1 MKLLDDFI
9 ACAHTYVCMYVRT
22 YVCML
27 QGMRMVISVVIA
39 LLPPLPSPPLPSPL
53 LSSLQMGQTAIH
65 AAVQSQSTSCLRILL
80 TRLRAHHSESTV
92 ARLLCA
98 QDHNGQSVVH
108 YAAGS
113 GAKVWGKRVGGGA
126 AEPRVCVCVRGVFE
140 LQLLRKVSLFASQLI
155 TNRTQHCCRHVL
167 RSYSH
172 LLNWIWN

>member
-27 QGMRMVISVVIA
+27 QGMRMVISVVLA

-113 GAKVWGKRVGGGA
+113 GAKV
-126 AEPRVCVCVRGVFE
+126 CVCVRGAFE